1 MCAFTQRGFLDYAD
15 DLGRRN
21 PGRAEKI
28 LIALK
33 QWHEFSIPSDMKEK
47 TANQRIEQWFES
59 MVGIA
64 LKIFGHPFTFVIAFV
79 LVLFFLV
86 QSVKN
91 YTYLQDLIRDIILS
105 ITFLSFF
112 IIQRAVNKTTAAIR
126 IKINELIASHDK
138 ANNDLLIIE
147 EKTETE
153 LEELTDKHKDEANRS
168 SQTNL
173 TA

>member
-1 MCAFTQRGFLDYAD
+1 
-15 DLGRRN
+15 
-21 PGRAEKI
+21 
-28 LIALK
+28 
-33 QWHEFSIPSDMKEK
+33 MKDK
-47 TANQRIEQWFES
+47 TTYQRIELLFES

-64 LKIFGHPFTFVIAFV
+64 LKIYGHPFTFVVALL
-79 LVLFFLV
+79 LVIFFLV

-91 YTYLQDLIRDIILS
+91 YTQLQDIIRDIILS

-138 ANNDLLIIE
+138 ASNDLLGIE

-153 LEELTDKHKDEANRS
+153 LEELADEHKTKVSKTTGNKA
-168 SQTNL
+168 L
-173 TA
+173 